1 MVGGHIHICRRHVA
15 LPLGPLA
22 LSGAR
27 ALLAAAAMAA
37 VLLAVGTN
45 PATGLLLAGG
55 FAGIVAFVLT
65 LLLVGE
71 VTVSDLANVGRQTLA
86 RLPGRR

>member
-1 MVGGHIHICRRHVA
+1 
-15 LPLGPLA
+15 
-22 LSGAR
+22 
-27 ALLAAAAMAA
+27 MAA

-86 RLPGRR
+86 RLRGRR